1 MELDFSYVRC
11 WFNICFLKFGRIIIM
26 DRMEYGLEAEQLW
39 CCVWSALSI
48 IRLNILRQYW
58 DLSVRMRLVRLLDGI
73 EEKGGLLDDYNNE

>member
-11 WFNICFLKFGRIIIM
+11 CFNICFLKFGRIIIM
-26 DRMEYGLEAEQLW
+26 DQMEYGLEAEQFW

-58 DLSVRMRLVRLLDGI
+58 DLSVRMKWVRLLAGI
-73 EEKGGLLDDYNNE
+73 EYKEE